1 MSTEISPLKVR
12 KFGSIALL
20 TLFCN
25 CSFMYALRRWVN
37 KFYCAG
43 LLRYPN
49 WGAIFQRAIQQ
60 NQHQHYMCIELRMSY
75 LRPYHPR
82 CCDPEDTFTLQYV
95 ETICL
100 TFVYLISHQ
109 LFGLELRCR
118 PPAFMSISELGGC
131 TAVHYV
137 HCVHCCALFPGHPCT
152 VSDTSFQ

>member
-1 MSTEISPLKVR
+1 MYLAGYKELMSTEISPLMVG

-25 CSFMYALRRWVN
+25 CSFMYALRRRIN

-60 NQHQHYMCIELRMSY
+60 NQHQHYMCIELSISY
-75 LRPYHPR
+75 LRPYQPR
-82 CCDPEDTFTLQYV
+82 CCAREDTFTLEYV

-100 TFVYLISHQ
+100 NFVYLISHQ

-118 PPAFMSISELGGC
+118 PPAFMSSHVCPVARQANQG
-131 TAVHYV
+131 
-137 HCVHCCALFPGHPCT
+137 
-152 VSDTSFQ
+152 SSRRRSTS

>member
-1 MSTEISPLKVR
+1 M
-12 KFGSIALL
+12 L

-25 CSFMYALRRWVN
+25 CSFMYALRRRIN

-82 CCDPEDTFTLQYV
+82 CCAPEDTFTLQYV

-109 LFGLELRCR
+109 LFGLVLRCR
-118 PPAFMSISELGGC
+118 PPAFMSSHMFALLPARRIKAQADAEAHREFKVFAPRDLGPYE
-131 TAVHYV
+131 AKH
-137 HCVHCCALFPGHPCT
+137 
-152 VSDTSFQ
+152 